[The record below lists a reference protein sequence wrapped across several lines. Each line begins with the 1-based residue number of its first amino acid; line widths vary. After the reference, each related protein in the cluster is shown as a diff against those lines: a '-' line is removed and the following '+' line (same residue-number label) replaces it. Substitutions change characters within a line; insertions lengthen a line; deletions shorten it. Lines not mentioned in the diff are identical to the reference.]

1 MFGRILLK
9 YIEITWDEIV
19 IGFHR
24 ILMVDRFEV
33 DRNPQ
38 GNFGDEEGSRGDTE
52 TKLFWGRKKIF
63 GPQRILKNSSR
74 SIRNDR
80 LLKGR

>member
-1 MFGRILLK
+1 MFGRVLLK

-38 GNFGDEEGSRGDTE
+38 ENFGDEEGSRCDTE
-52 TKLFWGRKKIF
+52 IKPFSGRE
-63 GPQRILKNSSR
+63 
-74 SIRNDR
+74 RNIWTAENF
-80 LLKGR
+80 